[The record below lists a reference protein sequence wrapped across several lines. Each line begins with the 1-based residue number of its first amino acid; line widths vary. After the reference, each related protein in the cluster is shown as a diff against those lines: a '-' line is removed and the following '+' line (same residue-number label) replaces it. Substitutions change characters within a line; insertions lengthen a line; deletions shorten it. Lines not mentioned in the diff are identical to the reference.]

1 MRLASQFIAIL
12 TLAGV
17 VLPSC
22 LLADEINWTT
32 DYQDAFDRAR
42 ELNRPVLLHFW
53 TPSCGPCRRLEQT
66 VFKQDRVVESLNKL
80 YVPVKI
86 NADEFPQL
94 AARHQVR
101 SVPQDVIVSPAAEL
115 VHQMHTPQDADQY
128 VAQLAALAF
137 RANGPVATSRE
148 YRAIRP
154 GVASNNSDR
163 RARGAESYRAEV
175 AAANSTGAAS
185 RQVPLDR
192 NETPAPKE
200 VLNRYASR
208 PAPGASPGQYGSRDN
223 PASETSPATTA
234 DPSSRLADD
243 ESSPRPNWNRWE
255 DPATGRGSAPRN
267 SAPATSGLA
276 AQATDG
282 YDDLAPPADASLA
295 PSAVA
300 VDNRYA
306 DYRDPQSQGRRADQ
320 DLRGQAGPDRPA
332 AQTQTALRPTAQNP
346 RATQSNATSRG
357 SIPTAPYGVAERKPS
372 ATPLGMDG
380 FCPVTLLQA
389 NKWVQGNPKFGVIHR
404 GRTYLFKGQQEK
416 QRFLDDPDEYSPV
429 LAGIDPV
436 ALTEGG
442 QILEGNRAH
451 GVVYRRRV
459 FLFSSEDNLNRF
471 WDDPEQFAL
480 PIRQAMEVGD
490 LDRLFR

>member
-12 TLAGV
+12 ALSGV

-22 LLADEINWTT
+22 LLAAEINWTT
-32 DYQDAFDRAR
+32 DYQAAFDRAR

-94 AARHQVR
+94 ASRHQVR

-115 VHQMHTPQDADQY
+115 VHQMHTPQDAEQY

-148 YRAIRP
+148 YRAVRP
-154 GVASNNSDR
+154 GVASNNSER
-163 RARGAESYRAEV
+163 RARGSESYQAEV
-175 AAANSTGAAS
+175 AAASSTGAPS
-185 RQVPLDR
+185 RQIPLDR
-192 NETPAPKE
+192 DETPAPKE
-200 VLNRYASR
+200 VFNRFASR
-208 PAPGASPGQYGSRDN
+208 PNQGASSGRSATGENAATATPSNRSQRVAAD
-223 PASETSPATTA
+223 ET
-234 DPSSRLADD
+234 
-243 ESSPRPNWNRWE
+243 SPRPNWNRWE
-255 DPATGRGSAPRN
+255 DPATARGQAPRN
-267 SAPATSGLA
+267 TAPATAGFAGRSA
-276 AQATDG
+276 DG

-306 DYRDPQSQGRRADQ
+306 DDRDP
-320 DLRGQAGPDRPA
+320 RGQRQRQGQVADRALTAQAAPDRRA
-332 AQTQTALRPTAQNP
+332 AQTQTAALNP
-346 RATQSNATSRG
+346 RAAETNTARHNSRPSTPNTQYNIAQ
-357 SIPTAPYGVAERKPS
+357 RKPS
-372 ATPLGMDG
+372 STPMGMDG

-389 NKWVQGNPKFGVIHR
+389 NEWVQGNPKFGVIHR

-442 QILEGNRAH
+442 QILEGSRAH

-471 WDDPEQFAL
+471 WDNPEQFAL